1 MCPNSILKR
10 LFTFLRILSGLH
22 THILH
27 IQTYIR
33 VCNETFYS
41 KVFQIYICC
50 NNTESVEKSRQSEIM
65 GICVR
70 LPLHRFSIRWKK
82 ALDTEKKEQITI
94 LDLEYFAVF
103 VVSVR
108 ICINLLWI
116 CTKNIRSRTKTKAT
130 TSVLKLLKNKNKEN
144 TQRQSAIHFGCVFN
158 WLCAKSGVWN
168 NYGHCNWN

>member
-22 THILH
+22 THIHH

-94 LDLEYFAVF
+94 LDLRVF
-103 VVSVR
+103 CCFCGVCTYLHKF
-108 ICINLLWI
+108 IMNLYEKYSLSYQY
-116 CTKNIRSRTKTKAT
+116 KSNNKRTQT
-130 TSVLKLLKNKNKEN
+130 TEK
-144 TQRQSAIHFGCVFN
+144 
-158 WLCAKSGVWN
+158 
-168 NYGHCNWN
+168 